1 MNNQAWVYLS
11 QLTRALQAEGVD
23 GRRAGDFVAEIDS
36 HLTETYSDP
45 VEEFGTPFELAS
57 EMATR
62 PGSRRPG
69 WVPPLWAIWILAL
82 FVSILATAAIDSLVA
97 GSTSSTIDLR
107 GQGVASMSAFMA
119 TILIVNRITA
129 IRLSGRSWSAL
140 FDGPTIALIL
150 LAAVITTTVGAL
162 AGDRVVL
169 SLPPAAYWALF
180 GVALVALL
188 GAVAKWNNPI
198 RFPESAPHLKR
209 LSRGPFA
216 RQPADQHRA

>member
-1 MNNQAWVYLS
+1 MNNPAWVYLS
-11 QLTRALQAEGVD
+11 QLARALQVEGVD
-23 GRRAGDFVAEIDS
+23 GRRAGEFVAEIDS
-36 HLTETYSDP
+36 HLTETDSDP

-57 EMATR
+57 ELATR

-69 WVPPLWAIWILAL
+69 WVPPLWAIWVLAL

-119 TILIVNRITA
+119 TILIINRITA

-140 FDGPTIALIL
+140 FDGPTISLIL
-150 LAAVITTTVGAL
+150 GAAVITTTVGAI
-162 AGDRVVL
+162 AGDRVIV
-169 SLPPAAYWALF
+169 SLPPAVYWALF
-180 GVALVALL
+180 GAAVVVLL
-188 GAVAKWNNPI
+188 AAVSKWNNPI
-198 RFPESAPHLKR
+198 RFPDNAPHLKR

-216 RQPADQHRA
+216 RQPADQHQA

>member
-1 MNNQAWVYLS
+1 MNNPAWVYLS
-11 QLTRALQAEGVD
+11 QLARALQVEGVD
-23 GRRAGDFVAEIDS
+23 GRRAGEFVAEIDS
-36 HLTETYSDP
+36 HLTETDSDP

-57 EMATR
+57 ELATR

-119 TILIVNRITA
+119 TILIIDRITA

-150 LAAVITTTVGAL
+150 GAAVITTTVGAI
-162 AGDRVVL
+162 AGDRVIV
-169 SLPPAAYWALF
+169 SLPPAVYWALF
-180 GVALVALL
+180 GAAVVVLL
-188 GAVAKWNNPI
+188 AAVSKWNNPI
-198 RFPESAPHLKR
+198 RFPDNAPHLKR

-216 RQPADQHRA
+216 RQPADQHQA